1 MGNFT
6 KPWEWEYE
14 SYFGNFTLPEPW
26 EWPSEDYRN
35 WVVKNVLNGLATAF
49 GLLANGLLLGLLSRA
64 PPLRTVSNM
73 FLLQRAVADVL
84 VLMVVP
90 FIIYANIH
98 HYYDEFSPPMCTA
111 LSIVVHGAMM
121 ASHMFLMLFTVDSYL
136 ASRPQRHTLARRRK
150 VLRVTSAAA
159 WLLAPVSGAAAFFIF
174 IRPVSAH
181 CYFHQASL
189 AFQMHDFVFRL
200 GVPLVVVWV
209 FVAMTRCCRP
219 AEPSSQDKPE
229 GGEGAPSR
237 QLLLGLA
244 ASFTVILVFIWI
256 GVFQGYRLLFID
268 SMIPVIAFTL
278 PYLEKVVN
286 PILVICLSEGLRQSV
301 AGRLP
306 VRRSASLPLQEL

>member
-6 KPWEWEYE
+6 EPWEWE
-14 SYFGNFTLPEPW
+14 W
-26 EWPSEDYRN
+26 DSEYYRK
-35 WVVKNVLNGLATAF
+35 WLVDNVLNGLATAL
-49 GLLANGLLLGLLSRA
+49 GLLANGFLLGLLSRA

-90 FIIYANIH
+90 FIIYANIWIH
-98 HYYDEFSPPMCTA
+98 HDGEEFSPPLCTA
-111 LSIVVHGAMM
+111 LSIVMHGAIM

-150 VLRVTSAAA
+150 LLRVTSAAA
-159 WLLAPVSGAAAFFIF
+159 WLLAAVYGVAAFFIYK
-174 IRPVSAH
+174 RYMHGH
-181 CYFHQASL
+181 CFFHKALQV
-189 AFQMHDFVFRL
+189 HDLVFRL
-200 GVPLVVVWV
+200 GVPLLVVWV
-209 FVAMTRCCRP
+209 FVVLARCRCT
-219 AEPSSQDKPE
+219 AEAASQAKPE

-237 QLLLGLA
+237 LLQLGLA
-244 ASFTVILVFIWI
+244 ASFTVIRALFWL
-256 GVFQGYRLLFID
+256 GVFRTYEFIFVA
-268 SMIPVIAFTL
+268 SMIHVIAFTV

>member
-1 MGNFT
+1 MDYEDYYDHNFT
-6 KPWEWEYE
+6 Q
-14 SYFGNFTLPEPW
+14 PW

-35 WVVKNVLNGLATAF
+35 WVMKNVLNGLATAF

-98 HYYDEFSPPMCTA
+98 HYYDEFSPPLCTA
-111 LSIVVHGAMM
+111 LSIVLHGAMM

-159 WLLAPVSGAAAFFIF
+159 WLLAPVYGVAVYFKYSRSMPRNNCFF
-174 IRPVSAH
+174 REAL
-181 CYFHQASL
+181 L
-189 AFQMHDFVFRL
+189 ALQTHYLVFRVF
-200 GVPLVVVWV
+200 VPLVVVWV
-209 FVAMTRCCRP
+209 FLVMACCCRP
-219 AEPSSQDKPE
+219 AQPKTER
-229 GGEGAPSR
+229 GEGVPIP

-244 ASFTVILVFIWI
+244 ATFTVIRFLDVFLA
-256 GVFQGYRLLFID
+256 FRLIFVHSVIH
-268 SMIPVIAFTL
+268 VIAFTL